1 MWRFFLYGYIAI
13 SLIICVGICMLI
25 ASLHPIGCTIEKDIK
40 HMFILSIIIIA
51 MHINVIIP
59 VYIIAF

>member
-1 MWRFFLYGYIAI
+1 MYVDSFIIPPFIRI
-13 SLIICVGICMLI
+13 SNSLMF
-25 ASLHPIGCTIEKDIK
+25 ASYTLGRTIEKDIK